1 MSDPQRAFEAL
12 EELEKPE
19 RVAEIVRQWEEKKKK
34 KQKHKSPKL
43 IQILTDVE
51 FEDDPGREEGC
62 LICQL

>member
-1 MSDPQRAFEAL
+1 MTFYWCGDETL

-19 RVAEIVRQWEEKKKK
+19 RMAEIEKQWEEKKAKK
-34 KQKHKSPKL
+34 RKSSKL

-51 FEDDPGREEGC
+51 FEDDPGREDGC